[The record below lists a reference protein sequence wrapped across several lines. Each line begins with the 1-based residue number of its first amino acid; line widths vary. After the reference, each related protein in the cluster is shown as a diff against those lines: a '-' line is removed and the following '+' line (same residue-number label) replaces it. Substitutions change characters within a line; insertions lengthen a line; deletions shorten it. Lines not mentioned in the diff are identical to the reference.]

1 MIMTTLKFKTS
12 LNCNNCVAKVS
23 AMLDKLVG
31 ADKWSVD
38 VINPDKILS
47 VEVESLAPEEV
58 VEALKGFGYR
68 AEKLD

>member
-1 MIMTTLKFKTS
+1 MAKLKFKTS

-31 ADKWSVD
+31 PGNWSVD
-38 VINPDKILS
+38 VTDPSKILT
-47 VEVESLAPEEV
+47 VEVGNVAPEQII
-58 VEALKGFGYR
+58 EALKGFGYQ